1 MHCVCAT
8 LELPAGLLKPFC
20 EQGFDD
26 KQLFNQ
32 KASRLSLSEQ
42 SIEKSSQTN
51 GPIGN
56 RGPSVEVLLRE
67 LGNAENVINSP

>member
-1 MHCVCAT
+1 MASETV
-8 LELPAGLLKPFC
+8 F

-67 LGNAENVINSP
+67 LGNAENVFNSP